1 MSISLGLERVT
12 KLLSNIPYTRPTIH
26 VGGTNGKGSVSTLIE
41 STLRESGRRTGK
53 FTSPHLVYV
62 RDTIYIC
69 IDGNSL
75 STEGYDRISQHVYKL
90 SDEYSIGASPFEL
103 LTATALCAFEEARV
117 DVVVLEV
124 GMGGR
129 LDATNA
135 LRDDLIL
142 ISVITAVD
150 LDHQAFLGSTVRE
163 IALEKAGI
171 IRHSRLVALGDQRP
185 ENARDVLSSVENVAV
200 QKCATLIRATPM
212 IEDAG
217 ALSFIPSRPVV

>member
-12 KLLSNIPYTRPTIH
+12 KLLSYIPYTRPTIH
-26 VGGTNGKGSVSTLIE
+26 VGGTNGKGSASTLIE

-62 RDTIYIC
+62 RDSIS
-69 IDGNSL
+69 IDGDSL
-75 STEGYDRISQHVYKL
+75 SAEGYERISQRVQKL
-90 SDEYSIGASPFEL
+90 SDEHSIGASPFEL
-103 LTATALCAFEEARV
+103 LTATALYAFEEARV

-135 LRDDLIL
+135 LRDELIL

-150 LDHQAFLGSTVRE
+150 LDHQAFLGSTVRG

-171 IRHSRLVALGDQRP
+171 IRHNCLIVLGDQRP
-185 ENARDVLSSVENVAV
+185 ENERDVLSSVESVAV

-212 IEDAG
+212 IGDDAG
-217 ALSFIPSRPVV
+217 ALSFIPLRPVV